1 MTDIFLSQG
10 FTSFTRKERIND
22 QDIKDAV
29 SEMDKG
35 LIDVSLGNGLYKK
48 RIARKGQGK
57 RGSYRVIIAFRSGKN
72 VFLLYGFTKNERDNI
87 NIKELLAFR
96 ALAKVFFNFTE
107 SDLQKLVAINKLRKV
122 CR

>member
-35 LIDVSLGNGLYKK
+35 LIDVTLGNGLYKK

-87 NIKELLAFR
+87 KELLAFR
-96 ALAKVFFNFTE
+96 ALAKVYFNFTE
-107 SDLQKLVAINKLRKV
+107 SDLQKLVASNKLRKV